1 MVSVLHDMSWVVPLR
16 SPLLT
21 QIFSA
26 LTLLGYTA
34 FFLVMLPLGYWLW
47 DKAMFTRLAIL
58 IGIVGLSNS
67 FLKDLFQDPRPP
79 IGLALDGRV
88 GDSFGLPSGHAQVA
102 TAMWLWL
109 AYEINRPWAWVAAIL
124 IAAGVCL
131 SRLYLAVHD
140 IEDVLGG
147 IFLGLS
153 TLAIFRFLV
162 SDELKAWH
170 DLDPAIQLGVIA
182 ALAPLMWL
190 IWPRSPLPVSVFGL
204 IAFIFFWWFGRA
216 IEQRQVHYT
225 RHKNWLVASGTA
237 IAGVV
242 VLFGFLAVSS
252 GPLAALPKSM
262 ALAIQF
268 ALISL
273 YVTALAPAAF
283 RALGLADRGVT

>member
-1 MVSVLHDMSWVVPLR
+1 MDSFLHDMSWVVPLR
-16 SPLLT
+16 SPELT
-21 QIFSA
+21 RIFSA
-26 LTLLGYTA
+26 ITLLGYTE

-47 DKAMFTRLAIL
+47 DKALFTRLAIL

-109 AYEINRPWAWVAAIL
+109 AYEIKRPWAWIVAIL
-124 IAAGVCL
+124 IAAGVCA

-147 IFLGLS
+147 ILLGLGS
-153 TLAIFRFLV
+153 IAVFAVLI
-162 SDELKAWH
+162 SDDLKAWH
-170 DLDPAIQLGVIA
+170 NLNPAIQLAAIA

-190 IWPRSPLPVSVFGL
+190 IWPRHPLPPSIYALV
-204 IAFIFFWWFGRA
+204 AFVFFWWLGRA
-216 IEQRQVHYT
+216 IEQRAIHYQ
-225 RHKNWLVASGTA
+225 RHKNW
-237 IAGVV
+237 IFAGLATVIGIV
-242 VLFGFLAVSS
+242 VLFGFVWISAK
-252 GPLAALPKSM
+252 PLEALPKDA
-262 ALAIQF
+262 ALAVQF
-268 ALISL
+268 AVISL

-283 RALGLADRGVT
+283 RAIGLADRSVT